1 MTDVPNDRDPNGR
14 DSNGQ
19 DPNGQDPSGR
29 RALVPAFPSGVL
41 RRLRRARLL
50 PRSVRARS
58 ALAAAFA
65 AAVLFTSGAL
75 LMRHQLYDER
85 LRATSSVAQ
94 QQVDTLLNATA
105 HGSIGGPWGAPYE
118 IVADDGVLLASSPE
132 LEPYEKDGH
141 AFLPG
146 PGRGGSLPLYT
157 RRRFTF
163 PAVADPAARSLS
175 GRTLTTVEGTVPA
188 SDLPGETQGRGVAA
202 DARVRMYVL
211 IVPDDAEQAVGAL
224 DGQLIVA
231 VPVATALVAG
241 VAWLATRRALRPVE
255 AIRARTASVTATD
268 PRERVEVPDTADEVA
283 ELALT
288 INATLQRLEEAATAQ
303 RRFVADAAHELRS
316 PLATLLAGLE
326 VATAYPDRADWP
338 AVVSAAGR
346 QARRLSGLTE
356 ELLLLARLD
365 AGAPPAPAE
374 RVDVAALAGRL
385 SEEYAERAGG
395 SPKVDLLVAAPDAA
409 TTVFAAPRDLE
420 RILRNLLD
428 NALRHAVGRVLLTVA
443 RDSAA
448 PGSVLCTVRDDGAG
462 VAEADSERIFER
474 FTRLDESRTRTD
486 GGTGLGLAIARDLA
500 ARHGGLLVLA
510 VQPKGSGACFVL
522 RLPAGDPMP
531 IRPRPFK
538 GRGRS
543 ARSQRL

>member
-14 DSNGQ
+14 D
-19 DPNGQDPSGR
+19 PNGRDPSGR
-29 RALVPAFPSGVL
+29 RALLPALPPGVL

-94 QQVDTLLNATA
+94 QQVDTLLSATA
-105 HGSIGGPWGAPYE
+105 YASIGGPWGAAPYE
-118 IVADDGVLLASSPE
+118 IVADDGMLLASSPE
-132 LEPYEKDGH
+132 LAPYEKDGR

-163 PAVADPAARSLS
+163 PAVAEPVARSLS
-175 GRTLTTVEGTVPA
+175 GRTLTTVDGTVPA
-188 SDLPGETQGRGVAA
+188 SYLPGETQGRGVAA
-202 DARVRMYVL
+202 GARVRVYVL
-211 IVPDDAEQAVGAL
+211 IVPDDAERAVGDL
-224 DGQLIVA
+224 DGELVVA

-385 SEEYAERAGG
+385 AEEYAERAGG

-409 TTVFAAPRDLE
+409 TTVFAAPGDLE

-522 RLPAGDPMP
+522 RLPAGDPMS